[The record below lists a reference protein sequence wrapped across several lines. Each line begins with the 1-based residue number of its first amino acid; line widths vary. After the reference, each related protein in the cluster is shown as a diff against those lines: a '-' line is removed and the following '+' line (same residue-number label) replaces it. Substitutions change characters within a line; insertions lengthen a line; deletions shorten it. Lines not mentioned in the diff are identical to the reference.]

1 MKTKLIIL
9 GSFGLAM
16 TLSACATAPVPIYA
30 EPVFDKYGNPDC
42 RPGDVPIGGA
52 YTADLPLCALLSDG
66 TTRTVGT
73 NDGGTSSGD
82 STVPTEDPV
91 DPVDPVDPPVDP
103 VDPPIDP
110 VDDGNG
116 NNPGTGQ
123 GGNPGTGQ
131 GGNPGT
137 GQGGNPDSGSG
148 GSGGN

>member
-30 EPVFDKYGNPDC
+30 EPVFDKYGSPDC

-73 NDGGTSSGD
+73 NDDGTSSGD

-91 DPVDPVDPPVDP
+91 DPVEPPVDP